1 MKNSLLALLLVLFAS
16 ELKAQRY
23 DGVDPCAG
31 PGIVRTMIDTALG
44 VAVSTESSAGGGGG
58 IVCAIA
64 ISSDAVDGT
73 TGVNLLRDYVVCL
86 DSRPTS
92 AGVASTPGGL
102 GIEIGYST
110 DTRIIYPA
118 LIAASAVVTG
128 LPVSLKPVPFKNLFC
143 DIQNARTKA
152 IVYWVPSSR

>member
-31 PGIVRTMIDTALG
+31 PGLIRTVIDTASG

-58 IVCAIA
+58 ILCAVA
-64 ISSDAVDGT
+64 ISSDAVEG
-73 TGVNLLRDYVVCL
+73 GVAPNLLRDYVVCL

-92 AGVASTPGGL
+92 AGVASTPGAFGT
-102 GIEIGYST
+102 EIGYST
-110 DTRIIYPA
+110 DTRIISPA